1 MPNESGNLG
10 AALEDLDDIR
20 VVGSVAFLVG
30 SGDGVSDFLVS
41 CVVVCVLVEGFA
53 IVWSPRPRIHH
64 APEPGGCHQDG
75 HECDDQ
81 GRVAFPRWLWG
92 HAS

>member
-41 CVVVCVLVEGFA
+41 CVVVCVLVEGSA
-53 IVWSPRPRIHH
+53 IVWPPRPRIHH
-64 APEPGGCHQDG
+64 APSPAVATRMATSATIRGVLLFLGGCG
-75 HECDDQ
+75 
-81 GRVAFPRWLWG
+81 GMP
-92 HAS
+92 